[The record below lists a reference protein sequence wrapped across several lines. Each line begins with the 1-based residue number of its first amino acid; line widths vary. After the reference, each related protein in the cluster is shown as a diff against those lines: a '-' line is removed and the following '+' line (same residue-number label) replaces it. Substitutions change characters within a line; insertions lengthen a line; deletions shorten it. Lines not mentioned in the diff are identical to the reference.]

1 MDRVKKILR
10 PNRIVP
16 DQKETA
22 LNTVLYCSHHLYLI
36 PVIGQNL
43 KKKKKDT
50 RSSLCSCFQGKNYS
64 EASI

>member
-10 PNRIVP
+10 SNRVVP

-43 KKKKKDT
+43 KKKYC

>member
-10 PNRIVP
+10 PNRVVP

-36 PVIGQNL
+36 PAIGQD
-43 KKKKKDT
+43 KKKKD
-50 RSSLCSCFQGKNYS
+50 RRNSLCSCFQGKNYS